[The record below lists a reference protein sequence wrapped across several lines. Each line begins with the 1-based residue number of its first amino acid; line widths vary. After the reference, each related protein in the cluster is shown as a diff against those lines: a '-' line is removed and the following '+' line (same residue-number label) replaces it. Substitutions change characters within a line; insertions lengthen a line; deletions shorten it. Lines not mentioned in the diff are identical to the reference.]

1 MTTNLNAHFAPV
13 DAHLADCEAGQEAL
27 QEYELAREQ
36 GKDHLDATI
45 IASNVLQRA
54 GYNVN
59 AKGGVTIDHSPEFVT
74 FGGRLQ
80 RFEAVVKLMDDEIR
94 EDINSSWDDLGE
106 TQAEQNQRFVDE
118 YAQRHADRFGAE
130 FVVA

>member
-1 MTTNLNAHFAPV
+1 MTTTLNAHFAPV
-13 DAHLADCEAGQEAL
+13 DAYLADCQAGKDAL
-27 QEYELAREQ
+27 QEYELARES

-74 FGGRLQ
+74 HNGRLQ
-80 RFEAVVKLMDDEIR
+80 RFDAVANLMDDEIR
-94 EDINSSWDDLGE
+94 ESINGSWDEQGE

-118 YAQRHADRFGAE
+118 YAKRHAERFGAE